1 MMACNGVRRRLWSV
15 AVVLGLVASLL
26 AVGAAPVSGVAGE
39 ADNEPV
45 YSACVGP
52 ALESQGLVDVVG
64 SFAEDA
70 VNCLAHFEVTRG
82 RTETTY
88 DPGAPV
94 LRWQMAL
101 FLARAAGPAGIA
113 LPANPEVGFTDTVGL
128 FEEGRTAIAQM
139 AQLRV
144 MRGRSSTSFRPNEP
158 VSRAEMAEMLDS
170 FLVEAEKASGLGLG
184 ALGGGG
190 VSLSDVSAD
199 DEVFSDIGSVT
210 RGQYAAVRRMFEAGV
225 ARGAADG
232 LFNPGGLVTRAQMAV
247 FITRMLAHTAAR
259 PAGLTIQAAES
270 EAVVG
275 DSVEL
280 AVSVRDNDL
289 APMPDA
295 LVDVFSA
302 VDPGEAFGEDGR
314 CDADVVSVVGGGGVC
329 EISLADLSTDPSGDL
344 ELSADGLAGS
354 TTVWAW
360 TGDEGD
366 RYDAGETEASSIRIA
381 VVKPGV
387 KLRVTDDMPEGATSL
402 EFGGRVVFTLQVVDE
417 DGEAAA
423 VEDVSVRVSVS
434 ETRVDAGS
442 DPAEESTQMSTSV
455 YETDA
460 SGSIELSFRQT
471 DPRPG
476 SGDTGDSARLD
487 LDVIPLGSPALE
499 LEDETN
505 LKKAGR
511 ESGGGAEDAAAVW
524 LDSEPTPTA
533 LMLSQDVAYQEASK
547 AGSGAAHVV
556 EATLTD
562 QFGNPIRGQ
571 RIHFTSDDPLGV
583 GEEAEDA
590 SLAAVRTAVS
600 DFSTTASTRGWRDF
614 RNGVLD
620 NLIGKSRIVRT
631 TNARGVATLSYNRRA
646 DTAVIETILARL
658 VRGQDDAVLPDRAG
672 FRSRATNEAGEEDLL
687 SERLAVYWAK
697 ELGDGDS
704 AAGRILVADTEN
716 NRIVFG
722 GADGRVKM
730 VAYDPNDHFNALDG
744 PALLADFEEDLDADA
759 AHISVSDYDD
769 NSRGVN
775 FFTLAPEWR
784 QVDMTP
790 IAVANTVQTDST
802 THIGVG
808 AYASDGDTTVIGA
821 HTENDYA
828 GAVYVYDGP
837 GATPVKLTAPTP
849 QPTTWNLED
858 LSPEDRGK
866 WYYKPWHLN
875 HPEAGG
881 WFGYDVDIRGGTIVV
896 GEPGRTSTRQI
907 AHGSATDPRNGN
919 ATDGAAYVYTKDSNG
934 AWNLDA
940 TLTAGGFANEGG
952 APHNHHGFEFGR
964 SVGVS
969 GNEQVIAVGAPRYI
983 NNTRV
988 GGVYVFE
995 RPASAADGNWN
1006 DDNGAGAS
1014 RLAPAQSDLSAN
1026 SNSWSWYF
1034 TYDRELDISE
1044 DGSTV
1049 VASANFFNAMLDGVR
1064 HEWTGA
1070 AYVFTKPAAGW
1081 TRAVVTPDAKLQ
1093 SPNPLTAE
1101 RVGRSVAVSADG
1113 GTVVVS
1119 ANFRPTMLRRGSVL
1133 VFERPAA
1140 PIGADDNWADAPAPT
1155 AVLRPPDHPDAPDTC
1170 EPAGPVLGCNLG
1182 EIFGIWVDI
1191 TDDGNK
1197 ILASRTHRTEG
1208 ERRGS
1213 VHLFTKPGG
1222 GWSTVTDDN
1231 QPASVEHLGAAA
1243 RSGLGWRNVFDQAN
1257 GAVYAYATDPDRE
1270 GAASSVGAQGTGARM
1285 YRIPP
1290 SETE

>member
-1 MMACNGVRRRLWSV
+1 MVVFGVRRRSWLV
-15 AVVLGLVASLL
+15 AVSVLGLVGSLL
-26 AVGAAPVSGVAGE
+26 AVGSAPVSGVAGE

-45 YSACVGP
+45 FSACVGP

-70 VNCLAHFEVTRG
+70 VNCLAHFGVTRG

-88 DPGAPV
+88 DPGGPV

-101 FLARAAGPAGIA
+101 FLARAAGPAGVA
-113 LPANPEVGFTDTVGL
+113 LPANPEAAFTDVGGL
-128 FEEGRTAIAQM
+128 FEAARTAVAQM
-139 AQLRV
+139 AALRV
-144 MRGRSSTSFRPNEP
+144 MRGRSSTSFGPDAA

-170 FLVEAEKASGLGLG
+170 FLAEAEKASGLGLG

-190 VSLSDVSAD
+190 GSLSDVSAD

-210 RGQYAAVRRMFEAGV
+210 RGQYAAVRRMFELGV
-225 ARGAADG
+225 ARGSADG

-259 PAGLTIQAAES
+259 PAGLTVQAAES

-344 ELSADGLAGS
+344 ELSWDGLRES
-354 TTVWAW
+354 STVWAW

-366 RYDAGETEASSIRIA
+366 RFMAGETVSSS
-381 VVKPGV
+381 VEVEVSKPGV

-402 EFGGRVVFTLQVVDE
+402 GFGDRVVFTLQVVDE

-423 VEDVSVRVSVS
+423 VEDVSVRVAVS

-499 LEDETN
+499 LMDETN

-590 SLAAVRTAVS
+590 LLPQVRAAAFGAGFR
-600 DFSTTASTRGWRDF
+600 WRAYGYQILHDLH
-614 RNGVLD
+614 GEA
-620 NLIGKSRIVRT
+620 RIVRT
-631 TNARGVATLSYNRRA
+631 TNARGVAALSYNRRS
-646 DTAVIETILARL
+646 DTAVIETIQARL
-658 VRGQDDAVLPDRAG
+658 VRGQDDAKRAE
-672 FRSRATNEAGEEDLL
+672 SDEADLF
-687 SERLAVYWAK
+687 SERLEVYWVK
-697 ELGDGDS
+697 EPADGES
-704 AAGRILVADTEN
+704 TSGRILAADTEN

-722 GADGRVKM
+722 AADGRVRM
-730 VAYDPNDHFNALDG
+730 VAYDSNDQFNALDG

-775 FFTLAPEWR
+775 FFTLAPEWAR
-784 QVDMTP
+784 VDLSKIPVPTALGLDVSRLN
-790 IAVANTVQTDST
+790 IGIVHYAADGGTVV
-802 THIGVG
+802 VG
-808 AYASDGDTTVIGA
+808 SYR
-821 HTENDYA
+821 ENNYA
-828 GAVYVYDGP
+828 GAVYVYDGVDDAAP
-837 GATPVKLTAPTP
+837 TRLTAPTP
-849 QPTTWNLED
+849 QPATYSGDYSTSDWWN
-858 LSPEDRGK
+858 
-866 WYYKPWHLN
+866 KPWSLN
-875 HPEAGG
+875 LPTSGG
-881 WFGYDVDIRGGTIVV
+881 WFGWAVDIRGDTIVV
-896 GEPGRTSTRQI
+896 GEPGRLSSRMIDRSGTHPQDG
-907 AHGSATDPRNGN
+907 A
-919 ATDGAAYVYTKDSNG
+919 ATDGAVYVFTRDSG
-934 AWNLDA
+934 GGWVLDA
-940 TLTAGGFANEGG
+940 ALTAGGSTLRGG
-952 APHNHHGFEFGR
+952 AETSCGCNGFELGS
-964 SVGVS
+964 SVVVS
-969 GNEQVIAVGAPRYI
+969 EDESVIAAGAPRFFT
-983 NNTRV
+983 NHKRA
-988 GGVYVFE
+988 GGVFLYE
-995 RPASAADGNWN
+995 RPASAADGKWD
-1006 DDNGAGAS
+1006 DDNGSGSARLEPAG
-1014 RLAPAQSDLSAN
+1014 DDVNAN
-1026 SNSWSWYF
+1026 QNRWSWAL
-1034 TYDRELDISE
+1034 TADRELAISE

-1049 VASANFFNAMLDGVR
+1049 VIAGNALNEVVDGVR
-1064 HEWTGA
+1064 YRWAGA
-1070 AYVFTKPAAGW
+1070 AYLFTEPGGGW
-1081 TRAVVTPDAKLQ
+1081 ANQAYDPDAKLT
-1093 SPNPLTAE
+1093 SPAPFYDEKL
-1101 RVGRSVAVSADG
+1101 GRSVAVSADG
-1113 GTVVVS
+1113 RTVAVS
-1119 ANFRPTMLRRGSVL
+1119 ANFRPNMLRRGKVL
-1133 VFERPAA
+1133 VFSRPDSTEDSGLWDDLPE
-1140 PIGADDNWADAPAPT
+1140 PI
-1155 AVLRPPDHPDAPDTC
+1155 AVLRPPDHPDAPSDCT
-1170 EPAGPVLGCNLG
+1170 PAAGPVLGCNVG
-1182 EIFGIWVDI
+1182 EVFGQWVDI
-1191 TDDGNK
+1191 TDDGGK
-1197 ILASRTHRTEG
+1197 ILASRSYRAEG
-1208 ERRGS
+1208 YLRGS
-1213 VHLFTKPGG
+1213 MHVFAEPGS
-1222 GWSTVTDDN
+1222 GWSAVTDDD
-1231 QPASVEHLGAAA
+1231 QPASIEYLGAAPNS
-1243 RSGLGWRNVFDQAN
+1243 RLGFRNHFDQSTGNILTADR
-1257 GAVYAYATDPDRE
+1257 DPDDENAFRV
-1270 GAASSVGAQGTGARM
+1270 SLITPAR
-1285 YRIPP
+1285 
-1290 SETE
+1290 